1 MNKFPK
7 LSAIIISVLIILI
20 TIFFLLLKLIQI
32 TPNEKELV
40 ISSPNVKNKVE
51 INYNKVGFPNIKANN
66 LNDLYFGIGYAQAEN
81 RIWQMDL
88 LRRMSQGKLS
98 EILGEKF
105 ITYDKF
111 IRFFNQKNLAKQT
124 YSKIPNDLKSILR
137 SYSSGVNTFI
147 KENSENL
154 AIEFSIFNYIP
165 EKWEPDDCILIFNFL
180 DFLYNSSFKDNLW
193 NLILKE
199 SISEEEYSDFF
210 EVRKP
215 VNLLD
220 TNIKASNLNSQSIKK
235 NILTGILDSVSQFA
249 FLFNPS
255 HGNSFAIR
263 KQKGEY
269 FQSIIASDFAT
280 ELSIPS
286 FGMIMIAT
294 SPEIR
299 IIGNYIP
306 GIPFCLAGKNNLLSW
321 VLNISNS
328 NRWFFEE
335 IILNNDKSKYK
346 DSDSLWKKVIYI
358 TDTILVKNSYKR
370 LYYLKFINNNG
381 IFTESFTDSG
391 LNLIAY
397 SPADSIEN
405 KAFINLYKLNFTQN
419 INEIQDIKKNWS
431 LPEANLIFGDQ
442 VGNIGIVALGNS
454 FSNNTKKEIKSSGN
468 LNHIVNPKTNFI
480 ISTNVTF
487 DTNYKINFVTNYRSK
502 RLEKFLSSL
511 PDFELRDIKNI
522 QLDAKSEFAK
532 ELLNI
537 IIPII
542 QDKTYLLNNDE
553 KEIFEILKK
562 WDFSYTRNQKQPII
576 LEELIRTILFKTF
589 YDNVDSIQISYFL
602 NKFDFYERF
611 IKIMQNKFARFF
623 DDLNTA
629 QIENRD
635 YIIFTSAK
643 STFQRLSKYLR
654 STQKNKYFNWGSYN
668 LCGFSHFAHNN
679 KLINATFSFDSIEIN
694 GHRTCISSA
703 WKNDLTKKSFGT
715 IGRIIFD
722 NNSSGIFT
730 INSLGN
736 SGDPT
741 NDHFSDQLQVW
752 KNGGYLKIFF
762 DAKFEKITNKR
773 VFQPQN

>member
-7 LSAIIISVLIILI
+7 LFALIISVLIVL
-20 TIFFLLLKLIQI
+20 TTAFFLLLKLIQI

-40 ISSPNVKNKVE
+40 ISSSNIKNKVE
-51 INYNKVGFPNIKANN
+51 INYNNVGFPNIEAEN

-81 RIWQMDL
+81 RMWQMDL
-88 LRRMSQGKLS
+88 LRRMAQGKLS
-98 EILGEKF
+98 EIFGEKF

-124 YSKIPNDLKSILR
+124 YLKIPNDLKSILN

-154 AIEFSIFNYIP
+154 AIEFSIFNYTP
-165 EKWEPDDCILIFNFL
+165 KKWEPDDCILIFNFL

-193 NLILKE
+193 DLILKE
-199 SISEEEYSDFF
+199 SISDEEYSDFF
-210 EVRKP
+210 EIHKP
-215 VNLLD
+215 VNVLD
-220 TNIKASNLNSQSIKK
+220 TNIKANNKKPQSFKK
-235 NILTGILDSVSQFA
+235 NILTGILDSVSKFA

-269 FQSIIASDFAT
+269 FQSIVASDFAT

-294 SPEIR
+294 SPEIG
-299 IIGNYIP
+299 IMGNYIP

-335 IILNNDKSKYK
+335 IILNNDKSKFK

-358 TDTILVKNSYKR
+358 TDTILVKNSYQR
-370 LYYLKFINNNG
+370 LYYLKFINNYG
-381 IFTESFTDSG
+381 IFTESFTNSG
-391 LNLIAY
+391 LHLIAY
-397 SPADSIEN
+397 SPADFIEN

-419 INEIQDIKKNWS
+419 INEIQDIKKNWA

-442 VGNIGIVALGNS
+442 LGSIGIVPLGNS
-454 FSNNTKKEIKSSGN
+454 FYNHSKKEIKSNDVLSN
-468 LNHIVNPKTNFI
+468 FVNPKNNFT
-480 ISTNVTF
+480 ISTNVTI
-487 DTNYKINFVTNYRSK
+487 DTNFKNNFVTNYRSK
-502 RLEKFLSSL
+502 RLETFLSSL
-511 PDFELRDIKNI
+511 SDFELRDIKNI
-522 QLDAKSEFAK
+522 QLDAKSEFSK
-532 ELLNI
+532 ELLSI
-537 IIPII
+537 VIPMI
-542 QDKTYLLNNDE
+542 QDKIYLLNNDE
-553 KEIFEILKK
+553 KEIFEMLKR

-576 LEELIRTILFKTF
+576 LEELIRTILFETF
-589 YDNVDSIQISYFL
+589 YDNVDSSQISYFF

-623 DDLNTA
+623 DDLNTT
-629 QIENRD
+629 QTENRD

-643 STFQRLSKYLR
+643 STFQRLSRYLH
-654 STQKNKYFNWGSYN
+654 STKKNKYFNWGSYN
-668 LCGFSHFAHNN
+668 LCGFSHFVHNN
-679 KLINATFSFDSIEIN
+679 KLVNATFSIDSIEIN

-703 WKNDLTKKSFGT
+703 WKNDLIKKSFGT
-715 IGRIIFD
+715 TGRIIFD
-722 NNSSGIFT
+722 NNFSGIYT

-741 NDHFSDQLQVW
+741 NDHFLDQLQVW

-762 DAKFEKITNKR
+762 DAKFEKISNKR